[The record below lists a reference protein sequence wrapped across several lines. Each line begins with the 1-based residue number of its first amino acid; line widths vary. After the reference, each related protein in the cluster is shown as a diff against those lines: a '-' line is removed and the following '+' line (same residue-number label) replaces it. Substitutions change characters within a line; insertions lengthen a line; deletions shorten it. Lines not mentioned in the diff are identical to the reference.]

1 MKITLPYGRT
11 GLELELPDSVHVI
24 RGPSE
29 TPLDEPAE
37 AVARALE
44 TPIDSSPLR
53 SLVRPDHRV
62 AIVHSDITRATPN
75 ALLLPPLLAALE
87 RAGVNDANITLINA
101 TGMHRV
107 QTDEELSAMLG
118 EAVARRYRRV
128 QHDARDASMLARV
141 GRTSSGNDLA
151 VNRAWVEADFRIAT
165 GFIEPHFFAGYSGG
179 PKAVLPGI
187 AGESSIL
194 YNHRASNIDHPRA
207 TWGVTDGNPVWEE
220 MAEAAR
226 LARTDFLVNVTLDAE
241 KRVTGVFA
249 GDPVSAHRAGCA
261 HVRSFA
267 MAAVDAPFDIVITSN
282 SGYPLDQNLYQAVK
296 GMSAAAQITA
306 YGGSIMLAAACE
318 EGLPAGSCYDRL
330 LSRFRDPESFLTA
343 LEDGA
348 VSEAEQWQVQV
359 QAKILF
365 KNEVFLHSDG
375 LEAAEIERAMLR
387 PCADIPSKLGELLR
401 RYGDRARVAVMPDGP
416 QCIPYVR

>member
-62 AIVHSDITRATPN
+62 AVVHSDITRATPN

-249 GDPVSAHRAGCA
+249 GDPASAHRAGCA

>member
-1 MKITLPYGRT
+1 MKITLTYGRT
-11 GLELELPDSVHVI
+11 GLELELPDSVRVI
-24 RGPSE
+24 RGAEE
-29 TPLDEPAE
+29 TPLDRPLE
-37 AVARALE
+37 AIARALE
-44 TPIDSSPLR
+44 EPIDAAPLR

-87 RAGVNDANITLINA
+87 RAGVDDANITLVNA
-101 TGMHRV
+101 TGMHRA
-107 QTDEELSAMLG
+107 QTDEELRAMLG
-118 EAVARRYRRV
+118 EDLVRRYRRV
-128 QHDARDASMLARV
+128 QHDARDPSMLVRA
-141 GRTSSGNDLA
+141 GRTFSGNELWI
-151 VNRAWVEADFRIAT
+151 NRAWMEADFRIAT

-226 LARTDFLVNVTLDAE
+226 LARMDYLVNVTLDAK

-261 HVRSFA
+261 HVRNFA
-267 MAAVDAPFDIVITSN
+267 MAAVDAPFDIVIASN

-296 GMSAAAQITA
+296 GMSAAAAITA
-306 YGGSIMLAAACE
+306 YGGSIIIAAACE
-318 EGLPAGSCYDRL
+318 EGLPAGSCYEDL
-330 LSRFRDPESFLTA
+330 LSRFRDPDSFLAA
-343 LEDGA
+343 LESGA

-359 QAKILF
+359 QAKILS
-365 KNEVFLHSDG
+365 KNEVYLYSDG
-375 LEAAEIERAMLR
+375 VGTVDAERAMLR
-387 PCADIPSKLGELLR
+387 HSADIPATLRALLV
-401 RYGDRARVAVMPDGP
+401 RYGPRSSVAILPDGP
-416 QCIPYVR
+416 QCIPYIK

>member
-118 EAVARRYRRV
+118 KAVARRYRRV

-141 GRTSSGNDLA
+141 GRTSSGNDLT

-249 GDPVSAHRAGCA
+249 GDPASAHRAGCA

-267 MAAVDAPFDIVITSN
+267 MAAVDAPFDIVIASN

-296 GMSAAAQITA
+296 GMSAAAGITA
-306 YGGSIMLAAACE
+306 YGGSIILAAACE
-318 EGLPAGSCYDRL
+318 EGLPRGSCYEDL
-330 LSRFRDPESFLTA
+330 LSRFRDPDSFLAA
-343 LEDGA
+343 LESGA

-359 QAKILF
+359 QAKILS
-365 KNEVFLHSDG
+365 KNEVYLYSDG
-375 LEAAEIERAMLR
+375 VGAADAERAMLR
-387 PCADIPSKLGELLR
+387 HSADIPATLAALLR
-401 RYGDRARVAVMPDGP
+401 RYGPRSSVAVLPDGP
-416 QCIPYVR
+416 QCIPYIK

>member
-11 GLELELPDSVHVI
+11 GLELELPDSVNVI
-24 RGPSE
+24 RGLPE
-29 TPLDEPAE
+29 APLADPAG
-37 AVARALE
+37 AIASALE
-44 TPIDSSPLR
+44 KPIESAPLR
-53 SLVRPDHRV
+53 ELVKDKDRV

-75 ALLLPPLLAALE
+75 GLILPPILE
-87 RAGVNDANITLINA
+87 SLGAAGVPDGNITLINA
-101 TGMHRV
+101 TGMHRA
-107 QTDEELSAMLG
+107 QTDAELRAMLG
-118 EAVARRYRRV
+118 DDIVARYRIV
-128 QHDARDASMLARV
+128 QHDARDAATLVHA
-141 GRTSSGNDLA
+141 GTTPTGNGLY
-151 VNRAWVEADFRIAT
+151 VNRAWMEADFRIAT

-187 AGESSIL
+187 AGEPSIL

-220 MAEAAR
+220 MAEASKMAR
-226 LARTDFLVNVTLDAE
+226 MDFLVNVTLDGA
-241 KRVTGVFA
+241 KSITAVFA
-249 GDPVSAHRAGCA
+249 GKPASAHRSGCA
-261 HVRSFA
+261 HVRAHA
-267 MAAVDAPFDIVITSN
+267 MAAVDVPFDIVITSN

-330 LSRFRDPESFLTA
+330 LSRFRDPESFLAA

-387 PCADIPSKLGELLR
+387 PCADIPSKLGELLK